1 MLLRD
6 SDSKNLAKKVR
17 PVSARMLAA
26 NFGPPAAGL
35 QCEIDRVA
43 ATEGSDEQ
51 ADCGSCSV
59 IVGLDIGSRRRQRDH
74 I

>member
-6 SDSKNLAKKVR
+6 SDSKNLAKEKGR
-17 PVSARMLAA
+17 PVSARMLA
-26 NFGPPAAGL
+26 PWAAGR

-51 ADCGSCSV
+51 ADCGSYSV
-59 IVGLDIGSRRRQRDH
+59 IVGLDIGSRHRQRDH